1 MAQKT
6 QPSLTAHLLEDP
18 LHPFPSYRIMREQY
32 PVYYSPE
39 FKSWF
44 ISRYDDAQRV
54 INDPELFSS
63 QQTFRRRRSPSEE
76 GKTVR
81 TLLWADPPHHKQL
94 RSLVSQAFTP
104 RTISGL
110 STRITQITHAHLD
123 TVAAQGTMDIINDLA
138 NPLPIIVIA
147 ELLGIPAQDQQQF
160 KYWSDIIV
168 SPARLEKKQAV
179 IAMNTYF
186 LNIIAQR
193 RLQPQ
198 NDLISALLNAQ
209 LDGAS
214 LSNAELLNF
223 CRLLL
228 VAGHETSTN
237 LIGNALLT
245 LTEQPE
251 IMDELRAAPD
261 LIPATIEEVIRYR
274 TPIQRLR
281 RAATSATNIRGHE
294 IKAGE
299 IVSPILGSANRD
311 AEQFS
316 QPDTFDIHR
325 TPNRHLGFGHGIHFC
340 IGAPLARL
348 EAKIALEALLTRFT
362 DIKRRTE
369 FPLQPVASSF
379 VYGVKSLPVTFR
391 ERTYE

>member
-1 MAQKT
+1 MAQKLRA
-6 QPSLTAHLLEDP
+6 SLTAHLLKDP
-18 LHPFPSYRIMREQY
+18 LHPFPYYQVMREQR
-32 PVYYSPE
+32 PVYYSSE

-44 ISRYDDAQRV
+44 VSRYDDVQCV
-54 INDPELFSS
+54 IDDPELFSS

-81 TLLWADPPHHKQL
+81 TLLWADPPHHRQL

-110 STRITQITHAHLD
+110 ATRITQIAHTHLD
-123 TVAAQGTMDIINDLA
+123 IVAAQGTMDIINDLA

-147 ELLGIPAQDQQQF
+147 ELLGIPTQDQQQF
-160 KYWSDIIV
+160 KRWSDSIV
-168 SPARLEKKQAV
+168 SPAHLEKKQAV
-179 IAMNTYF
+179 IAMNAYF
-186 LNIIAQR
+186 LKIIAQR
-193 RLQPQ
+193 RQQ
-198 NDLISALLNAQ
+198 QQDDLISALLTAQ
-209 LDGAS
+209 LDGAW
-214 LSNAELLNF
+214 LSDAELLNF

-245 LTEQPE
+245 LDEQPE
-251 IMDELRAAPD
+251 VMDELRAAPD
-261 LIPATIEEVIRYR
+261 LIPAAVEEVIRYR

-281 RAATSATNIRGHE
+281 RAATSDTNMRGYT

-348 EAKIALEALLTRFT
+348 EAKIALETLLTRFT
-362 DIKRRTE
+362 AIKLCKE

-379 VYGVKSLPVTFR
+379 VYGVKNLPVTFR
-391 ERTYE
+391 EVL

>member
-1 MAQKT
+1 MIQKT
-6 QPSLTAHLLEDP
+6 SPSLTAQLLQDP
-18 LHPFPSYRIMREQY
+18 LHPFPCYHLLRTER
-32 PVYYSPE
+32 PAYYAPE

-44 ISRYDDAQRV
+44 ISRYDDVQCI
-54 INDPELFSS
+54 INDPDLFSS
-63 QQTFRRRRSPSEE
+63 QQTFRRRRPLSDT
-76 GKTVR
+76 GNTAR

-110 STRITQITHAHLD
+110 ATRITQITHTHLD
-123 TVAAQGTMDIINDLA
+123 LVARKGLMDVIHDLA

-147 ELLGIPAQDQQQF
+147 ELLGIPARDQQQF
-160 KYWSDIIV
+160 KSWSDSIV
-168 SPARLEKKQAV
+168 SPVRLPKKQAV
-179 IAMNTYF
+179 IAMNNYF
-186 LNIIAQR
+186 LTIIEQR
-193 RLQPQ
+193 RQQPED
-198 NDLISALLNAQ
+198 DLISALLHAQ
-209 LDGAS
+209 IDGVS
-214 LSNAELLNF
+214 LSDADLLNF

-245 LTEQPE
+245 FDEYPAV
-251 IMDELRAAPD
+251 MDELRSNPA
-261 LIPATIEEVIRYR
+261 LIPAAIEEVIRYR

-281 RAATSATNIRGHE
+281 RAATSDTIIHGQH
-294 IKAGE
+294 IKAGA

-311 AEQFS
+311 EKYFS

-325 TPNRHLGFGHGIHFC
+325 TPNRHIGFGHGIHFC

-348 EAKIALEALLTRFT
+348 ETKIALEALLTRFIEIQRVK
-362 DIKRRTE
+362 DI
-369 FPLQPVASSF
+369 PLQPVASSF

-391 ERTYE
+391 EVL

>member
-1 MAQKT
+1 MAQKLRA
-6 QPSLTAHLLEDP
+6 SLTAHLLQDP
-18 LHPFPSYRIMREQY
+18 LHPFSCYQVMREQY
-32 PVYYSPE
+32 PIYYSPE

-44 ISRYDDAQRV
+44 VSRYDDVQRV

-63 QQTFRRRRSPSEE
+63 QQTFRRRRSLSEE

-81 TLLWADPPHHKQL
+81 TLLWADPPHHRQL

-104 RTISGL
+104 RTISSL
-110 STRITQITHAHLD
+110 VTRITQIAHAHLD

-147 ELLGIPAQDQQQF
+147 ELLGIPTQDRQQF
-160 KYWSDIIV
+160 KRWSDSIV
-168 SPARLEKKQAV
+168 SPAHLEKKQAV

-193 RLQPQ
+193 RQQ
-198 NDLISALLNAQ
+198 QQDDLISALLNAQ

-245 LTEQPE
+245 FDEYPE
-251 IMDELRAAPD
+251 VMDELRAAPD
-261 LIPATIEEVIRYR
+261 LIPAAVEEVIRYR

-281 RAATSATNIRGHE
+281 RAATSDTNMRGYA

-311 AEQFS
+311 QEQFS

-325 TPNRHLGFGHGIHFC
+325 TPNRHMGFGHGIHFC
-340 IGAPLARL
+340 IGAPLARM

-362 DIKRRTE
+362 NIKRRKE

-379 VYGVKSLPVTFR
+379 VYGVKSLPITFR
-391 ERTYE
+391 EVL

>member
-1 MAQKT
+1 MAPKT

-44 ISRYDDAQRV
+44 ISRYDDVQRV
-54 INDPELFSS
+54 IDDPELFSS
-63 QQTFRRRRSPSEE
+63 QQTFRRRRSQSEA
-76 GKTVR
+76 GKPVR
-81 TLLWADPPHHKQL
+81 TLLWADPPHHRQL

-104 RTISGL
+104 RTISAL
-110 STRITQITHAHLD
+110 STRITQIAHAHLD
-123 TVAAQGTMDIINDLA
+123 AVAARCTMDIINDLA

-160 KYWSDIIV
+160 KHWSDVIV

-245 LTEQPE
+245 LAEQPE

-261 LIPATIEEVIRYR
+261 LIPATVEEVIRYR

-281 RAATSATNIRGHE
+281 RAATNPTNIRGHE

-311 AEQFS
+311 EEQFS

-391 ERTYE
+391 EVS

>member
-1 MAQKT
+1 MAQKLRA
-6 QPSLTAHLLEDP
+6 SLTAHLLQDP
-18 LHPFPSYRIMREQY
+18 LHPFSCYQVMREQH

-44 ISRYDDAQRV
+44 ISRYDDVQRV
-54 INDPELFSS
+54 IDDPELFSS
-63 QQTFRRRRSPSEE
+63 QQTFRRRRSPSEV

-81 TLLWADPPHHKQL
+81 TLLWADPPHHRQL

-110 STRITQITHAHLD
+110 STRITQIAHTHLD
-123 TVAAQGTMDIINDLA
+123 AVAAQGTMDIINDLA

-147 ELLGIPAQDQQQF
+147 ELLGIPTQDQQQF
-160 KYWSDIIV
+160 KRWSDSIV

-179 IAMNTYF
+179 IAMNAYF
-186 LNIIAQR
+186 LTIIAQR
-193 RLQPQ
+193 RQQ
-198 NDLISALLNAQ
+198 QQDDLISALLNAQ

-214 LSNAELLNF
+214 LSDAELLNF

-245 LTEQPE
+245 FDEQPE
-251 IMDELRAAPD
+251 VMDELRAAPD
-261 LIPATIEEVIRYR
+261 LIPAAVEEVIRYR

-281 RAATSATNIRGHE
+281 RATTSDTNMRDYA

-311 AEQFS
+311 EEQFS

-348 EAKIALEALLTRFT
+348 EAKIALEALLRRFT
-362 DIKRRTE
+362 DIKRRKE

-391 ERTYE
+391 EVL

>member
-1 MAQKT
+1 MAQKSH
-6 QPSLTAHLLEDP
+6 PSLTAHLLKDP
-18 LHPFPSYRIMREQY
+18 LQPFPWYRIMREQY

-39 FKSWF
+39 FNSWF
-44 ISRYDDAQRV
+44 ISHYDDVQRV

-63 QQTFRRRRSPSEE
+63 QQTFRRRRPSSDE

-81 TLLWADPPHHKQL
+81 TLLWADPPHHRQL

-104 RTISGL
+104 RTIAGL

-123 TVAAQGTMDIINDLA
+123 AVAARGTMDIINDLA

-147 ELLGIPAQDQQQF
+147 ELLGIPTRDQQQF
-160 KYWSDIIV
+160 KRWSDSIV
-168 SPARLEKKQAV
+168 SSVRLEKKQAV
-179 IAMNTYF
+179 IQMNAYF
-186 LNIIAQR
+186 LHIITQR
-193 RLQPQ
+193 RQQ
-198 NDLISALLNAQ
+198 QQDDLISALLHAQ
-209 LDGAS
+209 IDGVS
-214 LSNAELLNF
+214 LSDAELLNF

-245 LTEQPE
+245 FDEYPE
-251 IMDELRAAPD
+251 VMDELRGDPG
-261 LIPATIEEVIRYR
+261 LIPAAIEEVVRFR
-274 TPIQRLR
+274 TPIQKLR
-281 RAATSATNIRGHE
+281 RAATADTNMRGYQ

-311 AEQFS
+311 EEQFS

-325 TPNRHLGFGHGIHFC
+325 TPNRHIGFGHGIHFC

-348 EAKIALEALLTRFT
+348 ETKIALEALLMRFT
-362 DIKRRTE
+362 DIKRIEE
-369 FPLQPVASSF
+369 FPLQPVDSSF

-391 ERTYE
+391 EVL

>member
-1 MAQKT
+1 MAQKLRA
-6 QPSLTAHLLEDP
+6 SLTAHLLQDP
-18 LHPFPSYRIMREQY
+18 LHPFACYQVMREQH

-44 ISRYDDAQRV
+44 ISRYNDVQRV
-54 INDPELFSS
+54 IDDPELFSS
-63 QQTFRRRRSPSEE
+63 QQTFRRRRSSSSSEE

-81 TLLWADPPHHKQL
+81 TLLWADPPHHRQL

-104 RTISGL
+104 RTISSL
-110 STRITQITHAHLD
+110 SPRITQIAHAHLD
-123 TVAAQGTMDIINDLA
+123 AVAAQGTMDIINDLA
-138 NPLPIIVIA
+138 NQLPIIVIA

-160 KYWSDIIV
+160 KSWSDSIV
-168 SPARLEKKQAV
+168 SPARMEKKQAV

-193 RLQPQ
+193 RQQPQ
-198 NDLISALLNAQ
+198 DDLISALLNAQ

-245 LTEQPE
+245 FDEYPE
-251 IMDELRAAPD
+251 IMDELRAAPE
-261 LIPATIEEVIRYR
+261 LIPAAIEEVIRYR

-281 RAATSATNIRGHE
+281 RAATSDTHIHGYA

-299 IVSPILGSANRD
+299 IVSPVLGSANRD
-311 AEQFS
+311 EEQFS

-325 TPNRHLGFGHGIHFC
+325 TPNRHQGFGHSIHFC

-348 EAKIALEALLTRFT
+348 EAKIALEALLARFT
-362 DIKRRTE
+362 EIKRRKE

-391 ERTYE
+391 EVL